1 MIYTSCL
8 VAKDGDALRA
18 PGPGTIADFSPDS
31 TKMADEKKT
40 QSDKTPPPDL
50 KTERD
55 RFVKSFSRGARLTDE
70 FIAEYDGLLE
80 RLSALEAENANLRAQ
95 VAADRAVRE
104 LVQKIERL
112 EAEKSD
118 LLSRTNRA
126 EAISNQFTTRVQEVE
141 SEFSNLANLYV
152 ASNQLHSSLSP
163 RGVTRRIKEVLAQL
177 LGAERYSMYLANE
190 GGTELVPIAS
200 EGVPGGE
207 LQPVAVQGS
216 LLGAVL
222 QSGEAKVEEE
232 GDPSQGQLDR
242 PAAVIP
248 LVVDERIVGVIAI
261 FSTLAQKK
269 RFDAVDFELF
279 RLLGQQA
286 AAALVSASL
295 FAQADR
301 RLPGLEAFLDLSV

>member
-1 MIYTSCL
+1 
-8 VAKDGDALRA
+8 
-18 PGPGTIADFSPDS
+18 
-31 TKMADEKKT
+31 MAEDKKT
-40 QSDKTPPPDL
+40 RDSNAPPPDL
-50 KTERD
+50 KSERD
-55 RFVKSFSRGARLTDE
+55 RFMKSFTRGSRLTDE
-70 FIAEYDGLLE
+70 FIQDYE
-80 RLSALEAENANLRAQ
+80 RLLDRLGALETENGNLRAQ
-95 VAADRAVRE
+95 VAADRAVRD

-126 EAISNQFTTRVQEVE
+126 EAINNQFTTRVQEVE

-190 GGTELVPIAS
+190 QGTELVPIAS
-200 EGVPGGE
+200 EGIPGGD
-207 LQPVAVQGS
+207 LVPVTVAGS
-216 LLGAVL
+216 RLGDVFTK
-222 QSGEAKVEEE
+222 GEAAVEEDA
-232 GDPSQGQLDR
+232 DPSQGELER
-242 PAAVIP
+242 PAAIIP
-248 LVVDERIVGVIAI
+248 LVVDERVVGVIAI
-261 FSTLAQKK
+261 FSTLKQKT

-279 RLLGQQA
+279 RLLGQHA

-295 FAQADR
+295 FAQAER

>member
-1 MIYTSCL
+1 
-8 VAKDGDALRA
+8 
-18 PGPGTIADFSPDS
+18 
-31 TKMADEKKT
+31 MADEKKI
-40 QSDKTPPPDL
+40 QSDKSPPDL

-70 FIAEYDGLLE
+70 FIADYE
-80 RLSALEAENANLRAQ
+80 RLLDRLGVLEAENANLRAQ

-118 LLSRTNRA
+118 LLSRTTRA

-177 LGAERYSMYLANE
+177 VGAERYSMYLANE
-190 GGTELVPIAS
+190 DSTELVPIAS

-207 LQPVAVQGS
+207 LLPVPVQGS
-216 LLGAVL
+216 RLGAVF
-222 QSGEAKVEEE
+222 QSGEAQVEEE
-232 GDPSQGQLDR
+232 GDPSRGELDR
-242 PAAVIP
+242 PAAAIP
-248 LVVDERIVGVIAI
+248 LIVDERVVGVIAI
-261 FSTLAQKK
+261 FSTLSQKT

-295 FAQADR
+295 FAQAER

>member
-1 MIYTSCL
+1 
-8 VAKDGDALRA
+8 
-18 PGPGTIADFSPDS
+18 
-31 TKMADEKKT
+31 MADDKKT
-40 QSDKTPPPDL
+40 SAESNSPSPDL
-50 KTERD
+50 KSERD
-55 RFVKSFSRGARLTDE
+55 RFVKSFSRGSRLTDE
-70 FIAEYDGLLE
+70 FIQDYERLLE
-80 RLSALEAENANLRAQ
+80 RLATLEGENANLRAQ

-104 LVQKIERL
+104 LVQKIELL

-126 EAISNQFTTRVQEVE
+126 EAISHQFTTRVQEVE

-152 ASNQLHSSLSP
+152 ASNQIHSSLSP

-177 LGAERYSMYLANE
+177 VGAERYSMYLANQDF
-190 GGTELVPIAS
+190 TELVPIAS
-200 EGVPGGE
+200 EGVPGNDLLPVPIAGSRLGE
-207 LQPVAVQGS
+207 
-216 LLGAVL
+216 VL
-222 QSGEAKVEEE
+222 QSGEAKVEE
-232 GDPSQGQLDR
+232 DKNPSQGDLNR

-248 LVVDERIVGVIAI
+248 LVVDERVVGVIAI
-261 FSTLAQKK
+261 FSTLSQKT

>member
-1 MIYTSCL
+1 
-8 VAKDGDALRA
+8 
-18 PGPGTIADFSPDS
+18 
-31 TKMADEKKT
+31 MADEKKDHP
-40 QSDKTPPPDL
+40 DKAAPPDL
-50 KTERD
+50 KSERD
-55 RFVKSFSRGARLTDE
+55 RFVRSFSRGARLTDE
-70 FIAEYDGLLE
+70 FIAEYERLLE
-80 RLSALEAENANLRAQ
+80 RLAALEAENANLRAQ
-95 VAADRAVRE
+95 VAADRAVRD

-118 LLSRTNRA
+118 LLSRTTRA

-177 LGAERYSMYLANE
+177 VGAERYSMYLANE
-190 GGTELVPIAS
+190 EGTELVPIAS

-207 LQPVAVQGS
+207 LQPVPVQGS
-216 LLGAVL
+216 RLGAVL
-222 QSGEAKVEEE
+222 ESGEAKVEED
-232 GDPSQGQLDR
+232 GDPSHGELDR

-248 LVVDERIVGVIAI
+248 LVVDERVVGVIAI

>member
-1 MIYTSCL
+1 
-8 VAKDGDALRA
+8 
-18 PGPGTIADFSPDS
+18 
-31 TKMADEKKT
+31 MADDKKT
-40 QSDKTPPPDL
+40 SAESNSPSPDL
-50 KTERD
+50 KSERD
-55 RFVKSFSRGARLTDE
+55 RFVKSFSRGSRLTDE
-70 FIAEYDGLLE
+70 FIQDYERLLE
-80 RLSALEAENANLRAQ
+80 RLATLEGENANLRAQ

-104 LVQKIERL
+104 LVQKIELL

-126 EAISNQFTTRVQEVE
+126 EAISHQFTNRVQEVE

-152 ASNQLHSSLSP
+152 ASNQIHSSLSP

-177 LGAERYSMYLANE
+177 VGAERYSMYLANQDF
-190 GGTELVPIAS
+190 TELVPIAS
-200 EGVPGGE
+200 EGVPGNDLLPVPIAGSRLGE
-207 LQPVAVQGS
+207 
-216 LLGAVL
+216 VL
-222 QSGEAKVEEE
+222 QSGEAKVEE
-232 GDPSQGQLDR
+232 DKNPSQGDLNR

-248 LVVDERIVGVIAI
+248 LVVDERVVGVIAI
-261 FSTLAQKK
+261 FSTLSQKT

-295 FAQADR
+295 FAQAER

>member
-1 MIYTSCL
+1 MAEEKTTS
-8 VAKDGDALRA
+8 DSN
-18 PGPGTIADFSPDS
+18 SP
-31 TKMADEKKT
+31 A
-40 QSDKTPPPDL
+40 PDL
-50 KTERD
+50 KSERD
-55 RFVKSFSRGARLTDE
+55 KFVKSFTRGSRLTDE
-70 FIAEYDGLLE
+70 FIQDYE
-80 RLSALEAENANLRAQ
+80 RLLDKLAALEAENANLRAQ

-177 LGAERYSMYLANE
+177 VGAERYSMYLANQD
-190 GGTELVPIAS
+190 GTELVPIAS

-207 LQPVAVQGS
+207 LTPVPIAGS
-216 LLGAVL
+216 PLGDVFTK
-222 QSGEAKVEEE
+222 GEAAVNEE
-232 GDPSQGQLDR
+232 GNPSEGTLDR

-248 LVVDERIVGVIAI
+248 LVVDERIAGVIAI
-261 FSTLAQKK
+261 FSTLKQKT

-286 AAALVSASL
+286 ASALVSASL
-295 FAQADR
+295 FAQAER

>member
-1 MIYTSCL
+1 
-8 VAKDGDALRA
+8 
-18 PGPGTIADFSPDS
+18 
-31 TKMADEKKT
+31 MADEKKI
-40 QSDKTPPPDL
+40 QSDKSPPDL

-70 FIAEYDGLLE
+70 FIADYE
-80 RLSALEAENANLRAQ
+80 RLLDRLGVLEAENANLRAQ

-118 LLSRTNRA
+118 LLSRTTRA

-177 LGAERYSMYLANE
+177 VGAERYSMYLANE
-190 GGTELVPIAS
+190 DSTELVPIAS

-207 LQPVAVQGS
+207 LLPVPVQGS
-216 LLGAVL
+216 RLGAVF
-222 QSGEAKVEEE
+222 QSGEAQVEEE
-232 GDPSQGQLDR
+232 GDPSRGELDR
-242 PAAVIP
+242 PAAAIP
-248 LVVDERIVGVIAI
+248 LIVDERVVGVIAI
-261 FSTLAQKK
+261 FSTLSQTT

-295 FAQADR
+295 FAQAER

>member
-1 MIYTSCL
+1 
-8 VAKDGDALRA
+8 
-18 PGPGTIADFSPDS
+18 
-31 TKMADEKKT
+31 MAEDKKT
-40 QSDKTPPPDL
+40 SDSNAPPPDL
-50 KTERD
+50 KSERD
-55 RFVKSFSRGARLTDE
+55 RFVQKFSRGARLTDE
-70 FIAEYDGLLE
+70 FIQDYE
-80 RLSALEAENANLRAQ
+80 RLLDRLGVLEAENGNLRAQ

-112 EAEKSD
+112 EAEKTD

-126 EAISNQFTTRVQEVE
+126 EAINNQFTTRVQEVE

-177 LGAERYSMYLANE
+177 LGAERYSMYLANAE
-190 GGTELVPIAS
+190 GTELVPIAS

-207 LQPVAVQGS
+207 LVPVIVAGS
-216 LLGAVL
+216 RLGDVFTK
-222 QSGEAKVEEE
+222 GEAAVEEE
-232 GDPSQGQLDR
+232 ADPSRGELDR
-242 PAAVIP
+242 PAAIIP
-248 LVVDERIVGVIAI
+248 LAVDERVVGVIAI
-261 FSTLAQKK
+261 FSTLSQKT

-279 RLLGQQA
+279 RLLGQHA

-295 FAQADR
+295 FAQAER

>member
-1 MIYTSCL
+1 
-8 VAKDGDALRA
+8 
-18 PGPGTIADFSPDS
+18 
-31 TKMADEKKT
+31 MADEKKT
-40 QSDKTPPPDL
+40 SVDSDSPPPDL
-50 KTERD
+50 KSERD

-70 FIAEYDGLLE
+70 FIRDYE
-80 RLSALEAENANLRAQ
+80 RLLDRLATLDAENANLRAQ
-95 VAADRAVRE
+95 VAADRAVRD
-104 LVQKIERL
+104 LVQKIELL

-118 LLSRTNRA
+118 LLSRTTKA
-126 EAISNQFTTRVQEVE
+126 EAITNQFTTRVQEVE

-177 LGAERYSMYLANE
+177 VGAERYSMYFANQD
-190 GGTELVPIAS
+190 GTELVPIAS

-207 LQPVAVQGS
+207 LLPVPVAGS
-216 LLGAVL
+216 RLGDVL
-222 QSGEAKVEEE
+222 KSGEAAVEED
-232 GDPSQGQLDR
+232 GDPSRGGLDR

-248 LVVDERIVGVIAI
+248 LVVDERTVGVIAI
-261 FSTLAQKK
+261 FSTLSQKK

-286 AAALVSASL
+286 ASALVSASL
-295 FAQADR
+295 FAQAER